1 MKFTLDL
8 YIAVILTIISLLMIY
23 NFFKKDP
30 VIEGMANVSGVTYE
44 ALQSLASMYKEG
56 KLKVSELEVTGPA
69 TINGHITCKGG
80 GDFSASEVAKRYLF
94 SDYESG
100 GKKLRVGNPWGV
112 PGIYSEGGHLAMGSK
127 DGDIYC
133 GGKNYNHTSGRL
145 FSAELNV
152 SGYTN
157 INGLTVKENAIF
169 NKVLDVH
176 DRLWVK
182 NRIDTGVLE
191 LNNKITFETVN
202 PQGHGDVLK
211 LISRHNSSN
220 HLLLGPQNGGA
231 GYHIALGQGKAYYFN
246 KEGRIYGGNRDD
258 RIWG

>member
-80 GDFSASEVAKRYLF
+80 GDFSASGVANRYLF

-112 PGIYSEGGHLAMGSK
+112 PGIYSEGGHLAIGSK

-133 GGKNYNHTSGRL
+133 GGKDYNNTSSRL
-145 FSAELNV
+145 FSAELAAYKGGV
-152 SGYTN
+152 EHAYLGYGDHN
-157 INGLTVKENAIF
+157 RFLKKVLVDNELEIANKETVGHTHF
-169 NKVLDVH
+169 NKQNKGDTYIRGKNIYLTTKNHKPIH
-176 DRLWVK
+176 DKTKIAIAAR
-182 NRIDTGVLE
+182 TGGWFNFVAG
-191 LNNKITFETVN
+191 
-202 PQGHGDVLK
+202 QRQWHLK
-211 LISRHNSSN
+211 ADEKAII
-220 HLLLGPQNGGA
+220 
-231 GYHIALGQGKAYYFN
+231 HIV
-246 KEGRIYGGNRDD
+246 
-258 RIWG
+258 

>member
-176 DRLWVK
+176 DRLWAK
-182 NRIDTGVLE
+182 NRIDTKALKVRAGKLE
-191 LNNKITFETVN
+191 VTNNQDHPRVWIDGAVDTHKKVFHIEDN
-202 PQGHGDVLK
+202 AKGGPALEMYSNGEM
-211 LISRHNSSN
+211 ISRY
-220 HLLLGPQNGGA
+220 
-231 GYHIALGQGKAYYFN
+231 YHK
-246 KEGRIYGGNRDD
+246 
-258 RIWG
+258 W